1 MIKRLGKKTELV
13 TFQQDYERAA
23 QIRDRIKELRRY
35 ASDDQLRPSAE
46 GGQEFIFSK

>member
-13 TFQQDYERAA
+13 AFQQDYERTV

-35 ASDDQLRPSAE
+35 ASDDQLRSSAE
-46 GGQEFIFSK
+46 GGQEFTFSK